1 MSRRTS
7 MRVAALLLGSAVAG
21 PGASAQANPQESFVV
36 AGLPVTLSGE
46 MGAFRATVRVEPL
59 GEGVEV
65 ARIRLSADAAAPP
78 PAISLR
84 WSLPSRDIRGQWTTA
99 AGMDKTLDPDWGPS
113 EVRSALARQAP
124 VLALFGADDGNRLTF
139 AVSDALNGSRLHAA
153 VREEDARIWAGVDLF
168 TERHRAVTSVEVEVR
183 FDVRPVTLARSLS
196 DVSAWWAA
204 QPGYAPA
211 QVPDAGRV
219 PMYSTWYSY
228 HQSVSP
234 ERLLPEVEAARA
246 LGYEAIIV
254 DDGWQTLDSQRG
266 YAFTGD
272 WRPERIPD
280 MKGFVDAVHER
291 GMKFILWYAV
301 PLVGERSDAFRR
313 FQGKFLRE
321 WKGQGAW
328 EIDPRYPDV
337 RDYVIGTYRDAVRDW
352 GVDGFKL
359 DFLERLAA
367 DANTVLELGD
377 GRDYA
382 SVNEA
387 ADRLMTDILSE
398 MRKVKPDVLIEFRQP
413 YIGPKMRTYGN
424 LFRAGDAPNSTVA
437 NRVRVVDLRLL
448 SGTTA
453 VHSDMLMWS
462 LDEPV
467 EQAALQLLNIV
478 FSVPQLSVRLAELP
492 PEHLAMVRHYTAW
505 WRANRDVLLDGA
517 FEPRSPLSNYP
528 LVTARGARKLIAAAY
543 APMTV
548 PVEGAPEA
556 IDVLNASGGDR
567 LVLDAPASPGVYRYR
582 VLDALG
588 AERESGDAVLDG
600 PRAFAVPVGGMVAL
614 ERKR

>member
-1 MSRRTS
+1 
-7 MRVAALLLGSAVAG
+7 
-21 PGASAQANPQESFVV
+21 
-36 AGLPVTLSGE
+36 LPVTLSGE
-46 MGAFRATVRVEPL
+46 MGTFRATVSVDALAP
-59 GEGVEV
+59 GVEV
-65 ARIRLSADAAAPP
+65 ARVRLASDEPAAPP
-78 PAISLR
+78 ALSLR

-124 VLALFGADDGNRLTF
+124 VLALFGSDDGNRLTF

-153 VREEDARIWAGVDLF
+153 VREEDARIYGGVDLC
-168 TERHRAVTSVEVEVR
+168 TARHRAVTSVEVEIR
-183 FDVRPVTLARSLS
+183 FDVRPVPLARARS

-204 QPGYAPA
+204 KPGYAPA
-211 QVPDAGRV
+211 AVPEAGRL

-234 ERLLPEVEAARA
+234 ESLLPEVETARA
-246 LGYEAIIV
+246 LGYDAIIV

-280 MKGFVDAVHER
+280 MKGFVDAVHRR

-301 PLVGERSDAFRR
+301 PLVGERSEAFRR

-337 RDYVIGTYRDAVRDW
+337 REYILGTYRDAIREWD
-352 GVDGFKL
+352 VDGCKL

-367 DANTVLELGD
+367 DASTVLELGD

-387 ADRLMTDILSE
+387 ADRLMTDILAE

-413 YIGPKMRTYGN
+413 YIGPKLRTYGN

-448 SGTTA
+448 SGSTA

-467 EQAALQLLNIV
+467 EQAALQLLAIELA
-478 FSVPQLSVRLAELP
+478 VPQLSVRLAELP
-492 PEHLAMVRHYTAW
+492 PEHLAMVRHYTTW
-505 WRANRDVLLDGA
+505 WRENREVLLDGA
-517 FEPRSPLSNYP
+517 FEPRAPLSNYP
-528 LVTARGARKLIAAAY
+528 LVMARTERKRIAAAY
-543 APMTV
+543 APITV
-548 PVEGAPEA
+548 PVEGVPEA
-556 IDVLNASGGDR
+556 VDVLNASGHER
-567 LVLDAPASPGVYRYR
+567 LVLDAPTPLGPYGYR

-588 AERESGDAVLDG
+588 AVREQGDVTLDG
-600 PRAFAVPVGGMVAL
+600 PRAFAVPVGGMGAL
-614 ERKR
+614 ERVR

>member
-1 MSRRTS
+1 
-7 MRVAALLLGSAVAG
+7 MRAPPLRAILFGAGLLVF
-21 PGASAQANPQESFVV
+21 PAQAGALQQDTF
-36 AGLPVTLSGE
+36 ALTGIPVTLSGDL
-46 MGAFRATVRVEPL
+46 GPFRAAVVVERPSP
-59 GEGVEV
+59 GVEV
-65 ARIRLSADAAAPP
+65 ARIRLAADAPAPP
-78 PAISLR
+78 PALSLR
-84 WSLPSRDIRGQWTTA
+84 WSLSSSDIRGQWTTA

-113 EVRSALARQAP
+113 EVRSALARHAP
-124 VLALFGADDGNRLTF
+124 VLALFGSDDGNRLTF

-153 VREEDARIWAGVDLF
+153 VREEDARVYAGVDLF
-168 TERHRAVTSVEVEVR
+168 TERHRAVASVEVDVR
-183 FDVRPVTLARSLS
+183 FDARAVPLARALA

-211 QVPDAGRV
+211 TVPDAGRE

-234 ERLLPEVEAARA
+234 DRLLPEVEAAKA

-254 DDGWQTLDSQRG
+254 DDGWQTLDSRRG

-280 MKGFVDAVHER
+280 MKGFVDAVHQR
-291 GMKFILWYAV
+291 GMRFILWYAV
-301 PLVGERSDAFRR
+301 PLVGGRSEAFRR
-313 FQGKFLRE
+313 FQGTFLRE

-328 EIDPRYPDV
+328 EIDPRYPHV
-337 RDYVIGTYRDAVRDW
+337 RDYVIGIYRDAVRNW

-367 DANTVLELGD
+367 DGSTVLELGD

-387 ADRLMTDILSE
+387 ADRLMTDILAE

-448 SGTTA
+448 SGGTA

-467 EQAALQLLNIV
+467 EQAALQILNIV
-478 FSVPQLSVRLAELP
+478 FAVPQLSMRLAELP
-492 PEHLAMVRHYTAW
+492 PDHLAMVRHYTAW

-517 FEPRSPLSNYP
+517 FEPHAPLSNYP
-528 LVTARGARKLIAAAY
+528 LVTAQGKGKLIAAAY
-543 APMTV
+543 AQMTV
-548 PVEGAPEA
+548 PIGHSVESV
-556 IDVLNASGGDR
+556 DVLNASGSAR
-567 LVLDAPASPGVYRYR
+567 LVLDPASPLGLFHYR

-588 AERESGDAVLDG
+588 ALREEGGVALDG
-600 PRAFAVPVGGMVAL
+600 PRAFRVPVGGMVAL
-614 ERKR
+614 QRGG

>member
-1 MSRRTS
+1 
-7 MRVAALLLGSAVAG
+7 
-21 PGASAQANPQESFVV
+21 P
-36 AGLPVTLSGE
+36 
-46 MGAFRATVRVEPL
+46 
-59 GEGVEV
+59 
-65 ARIRLSADAAAPP
+65 AAPP
-78 PAISLR
+78 ALSLR

-99 AGMDKTLDPDWGPS
+99 AGMDKILDPDWGPS

-124 VLALFGADDGNRLTF
+124 VLALFGAADGNRLPF

-153 VREEDARIWAGVDLF
+153 VREEDARIYAGVDLF
-168 TERHRAVTSVEVEVR
+168 TERHRAVASVEVEVR
-183 FDVRPVTLARSLS
+183 FDTRSVPLARSLA

-204 QPGYAPA
+204 RPGYGPA
-211 QVPDAGRV
+211 AVPEAGRE

-234 ERLLPEVEAARA
+234 ERLLPEVEAART

-301 PLVGERSDAFRR
+301 PLVGERSQAFRR

-328 EIDPRYPDV
+328 EIDPRYPEV

-352 GVDGFKL
+352 GADGVKL

-367 DANTVLELGD
+367 DAGTVLELGD

-387 ADRLMTDILSE
+387 ADRLMTDILGE
-398 MRKVKPDVLIEFRQP
+398 MRKVKPDILIEFRQP

-424 LFRAGDAPNSTVA
+424 LFRAGDAPNATVA

-448 SGTTA
+448 SGGTA

-478 FSVPQLSVRLAELP
+478 FAVPQLSVRLGELP
-492 PEHLAMVRHYTAW
+492 PEHLAMVRHYTSW
-505 WRANRDVLLDGA
+505 WRANRDVLLDGH
-517 FEPRSPLSNYP
+517 FEPQAPLSNYP
-528 LVTARGARKLIAAAY
+528 LVLARTDRKLIAAAY
-543 APMTV
+543 APVTV
-548 PVEGAPEA
+548 PVQGAPEA
-556 IDVLNASGGDR
+556 VDVLNASGGER
-567 LVLDAPASPGVYRYR
+567 LVVDALTPLGPYRYR

-588 AERESGDAVLDG
+588 AVREEGEVTLDG
-600 PRAFAVPVGGMVAL
+600 PRAFPVPVGGMLAL
-614 ERKR
+614 ERRR